1 MRAGEA
7 IEPAPPAWAAER
19 LRELGYRPQGAR
31 WLPPDRL
38 YPWELGGGR
47 EVVGRVIRWAEA
59 TDSTNAD
66 LLGASEWSDGEVRLA
81 EAQRAGR
88 GRRGRV
94 WQAPA
99 GRGLLCSIALAPSL
113 DRMARAAYT
122 VLAGVAI
129 AEGLEARYGL
139 RPRLKWP
146 NDVLIGDRKL
156 CGILLEAQL
165 EQDPADD
172 RVVIGFGL
180 NANQRAEELPPRPRY
195 PATSLAL
202 ELGHPVDRRELLR
215 DLLGA
220 LDARVVSLRAD
231 GLAPLEA
238 AWRARSG
245 LLGAEVCVRAGAE
258 TLRGV
263 AVGLSFAEGVTLR
276 MPGGQRRSVRGE
288 HASAI
293 ERVGWPG
300 AG

>member
-1 MRAGEA
+1 MRAGAA
-7 IEPAPPAWAAER
+7 IDPPPPPWAEER
-19 LRELGYRPQGAR
+19 LLALGYRRQAAR

-38 YPWELGGGR
+38 VAWELAGER
-47 EVVGRVIRWAEA
+47 EVVGRAISCVDE

-66 LLGASEWSDGEVRLA
+66 LLTAGSWSDGEVRLA

-88 GRRGRV
+88 GRRGRA
-94 WQAPA
+94 WETPA

-113 DRMARAAYT
+113 DRVARAAYT

-129 AEGLEARYGL
+129 AEALESRYGL

-146 NDVLIGDRKL
+146 NDVLIEGRKV

-165 EQDPADD
+165 EQDAADD
-172 RVVIGFGL
+172 RVVVGFGL
-180 NANQRAEELPPRPRY
+180 NANQRPDELPSRPRY

-202 ELGHPVDRRELLR
+202 ELGHPVDRLGLLR
-215 DLLGA
+215 DLLA
-220 LDARVVSLRAD
+220 TFDARVCSLRSE
-231 GLAPLEA
+231 GLGPLES

-245 LLGAEVCVRAGAE
+245 LLGAEVLVRVGEEA
-258 TLRGV
+258 LRGV
-263 AVGLSFAEGVTLR
+263 AVGLSFADGVTLR
-276 MPGGQRRSVRGE
+276 LADGSQRSVRGE

-293 ERVGWPG
+293 ERVGWV